1 MATSHI
7 DFRKIDYDQL
17 IDKPIIRTDAGVDTL
32 TTAGVYDKGDWK
44 RYIVSVDGQ
53 NITQVIEEKDWYQ
66 TRSSTDG
73 GTTWGEWTTVQFA
86 DDDKKWDKVIISS
99 TEPTEKIE
107 TTAWID
113 LSDDDAFKVWDWTQ
127 WIKVSWQSIQVEE
140 IPTASADEYK
150 KIYQYI
156 WPTTQDYTHWYFYE
170 CVSDGAIQPTYS
182 WENIDVQ
189 ENKTTQI
196 EYKTQEEYNALTPE
210 EKADENKHY
219 VIYEVGILPVEY
231 TKATFTWTS
240 NNYYKRLTRVD
251 ELDENDQPTGNYIIL
266 NWSSAPTASNRDLTI
281 TITTYDHGASVGSCI
296 VTIEDWVPTS
306 SVIQA

>member
-1 MATSHI
+1 MQTTHI
-7 DFRKIDYDQL
+7 DYRKIDYDQL
-17 IDKPIIRTDAGVDTL
+17 IDKPIIRTSSNVDTL
-32 TTAGVYDKGDWK
+32 VDAGVYDKWDGK

-66 TRSSTDG
+66 TRSSSDG

-99 TEPTEKIE
+99 TEPVEKIE

-182 WENIDVQ
+182 WKNIEVQ
-189 ENKTTQI
+189 ENKVTQI

-210 EKADENKHY
+210 EKADANKHY
-219 VIYEVGILPVEY
+219 VIYENGILPVSYNKAKY
-231 TKATFTWTS
+231 TWYS
-240 NNYYKRLTRVD
+240 NSFYKVLTRVD
-251 ELDENDQPTGNYIIL
+251 EVDDNEELTGNYIQL
-266 NWSSAPTASNRDLTI
+266 VRDPYPTNSNRTLTLTI
-281 TITTYDHGASVGSCI
+281 KTFENNTLVWQCI
-296 VTIEDWVPTS
+296 VTITDWVPTKTEI
-306 SVIQA
+306 V